1 MILSIPISA
10 PNSKHTVGEQTVHPL
25 SGCTSETRHRS
36 HSILQASQD
45 LNAQGINEHCFSKVM
60 SVSQVSIS
68 PLEPLSEPSEL
79 SLHLAAQ
86 TFSSE
91 ECEEATTA
99 TTEEN
104 AAIDTTGMN
113 VLLSATTPTETPD
126 LAAQAQNLTQSILN
140 MAEKSVASFNKVNPL
155 EVKGEAKTT
164 SPAQANALLNTSPQ
178 QQDIQTSQTAS
189 ANARVNNSAVDFQA
203 LLNQPAQGQATTAPL
218 NVQTSAPSAQAV
230 SAATV
235 AHAHTQ
241 GSEWA
246 AVKVDTSAGK
256 WGEQMMQVLHDRVT
270 LQAQQSVQE
279 AKIRLDPPDLGK
291 LDLLVRV
298 EGDRLSVQINA
309 NTAATREALMQV
321 SERLR
326 TELQEQNFVHVDVNV
341 GADQGQERH
350 QQQMNDGDTTIFAA
364 RESSAFQSNT
374 TTNYS
379 EHWLNTQA

>member
-1 MILSIPISA
+1 MMISSSLPSSNAAPASEGRITQAKDVQGFSQRNASGQTPLNQSA
-10 PNSKHTVGEQTVHPL
+10 
-25 SGCTSETRHRS
+25 
-36 HSILQASQD
+36 A
-45 LNAQGINEHCFSKVM
+45 
-60 SVSQVSIS
+60 
-68 PLEPLSEPSEL
+68 LSEQAVPSFR
-79 SLHLAAQ
+79 LAAQ

-91 ECEEATTA
+91 ERKEATTA

-104 AAIDTTGMN
+104 AAVDTTGMN

-126 LAAQAQNLTQSILN
+126 LAAQAQTLTQGMLN
-140 MAEKSVASFNKVNPL
+140 MAEKSVESFNKVNPL

-164 SPAQANALLNTSPQ
+164 SPAQANALLNASPQ

-189 ANARVNNSAVDFQA
+189 ANARVNTSAVDFQA

-350 QQQMNDGDTTIFAA
+350 QQQMNDEDTTIFAA

-374 TTNYS
+374 ATNYS

>member
-1 MILSIPISA
+1 MMISSSL
-10 PNSKHTVGEQTVHPL
+10 PL
-25 SGCTSETRHRS
+25 SNAAPASEGRIT
-36 HSILQASQD
+36 QAKDVQGFSQRNASGQTP
-45 LNAQGINEHCFSKVM
+45 LNQSAA
-60 SVSQVSIS
+60 
-68 PLEPLSEPSEL
+68 LSEQAVPSFR
-79 SLHLAAQ
+79 LAAQ

-91 ECEEATTA
+91 ERKEATTA

-104 AAIDTTGMN
+104 ATVDTTGMN
-113 VLLSATTPTETPD
+113 VLLSATTPTETSD
-126 LAAQAQNLTQSILN
+126 LAAQAQTLTQGMLN

-164 SPAQANALLNTSPQ
+164 SPAQANALLNISPQ
-178 QQDIQTSQTAS
+178 QQDIQTTS
-189 ANARVNNSAVDFQA
+189 ANARVNTSAVDFQV

-350 QQQMNDGDTTIFAA
+350 QQQMNDEDTTIFAA

-374 TTNYS
+374 TNYS

>member
-1 MILSIPISA
+1 MILSLPISA

-36 HSILQASQD
+36 HSILQASQE
-45 LNAQGINEHCFSKVM
+45 LNAQGINEHCFSKIM

-104 AAIDTTGMN
+104 AAVDTTGMN
-113 VLLSATTPTETPD
+113 VLLCATTPTETPD

-140 MAEKSVASFNKVNPL
+140 MAEKSVASLNKVNPL

-178 QQDIQTSQTAS
+178 QQDVQISQTTS
-189 ANARVNNSAVDFQA
+189 ANARVNTSAVDFQA
-203 LLNQPAQGQATTAPL
+203 LLNQTAQGQATTAPL

-246 AVKVDTSAGK
+246 AVKVDTSANK

-350 QQQMNDGDTTIFAA
+350 QQQMNDEDTTIFAA

>member
-1 MILSIPISA
+1 MILSLPISA

-45 LNAQGINEHCFSKVM
+45 LNAQGINEHCFSKIM

-104 AAIDTTGMN
+104 AAVDTTGMN
-113 VLLSATTPTETPD
+113 VLLCATTPTETPD

-178 QQDIQTSQTAS
+178 QQDVQISQTTS
-189 ANARVNNSAVDFQA
+189 ANARVNTSTVDFQA
-203 LLNQPAQGQATTAPL
+203 LLNQTAQGQATTAPL

-256 WGEQMMQVLHDRVT
+256 WGEQMMHVLNDRVT

-309 NTAATREALMQV
+309 NTAVTREALMQV

-350 QQQMNDGDTTIFAA
+350 QQQMNDEDTTIFAA

>member
-1 MILSIPISA
+1 MMIPSSLPSSNAAPASEGRITQAKDVQGFSQRTASGQTPLNQSA
-10 PNSKHTVGEQTVHPL
+10 
-25 SGCTSETRHRS
+25 
-36 HSILQASQD
+36 A
-45 LNAQGINEHCFSKVM
+45 
-60 SVSQVSIS
+60 
-68 PLEPLSEPSEL
+68 LSEQAVPSFR
-79 SLHLAAQ
+79 LAAQ

-91 ECEEATTA
+91 ERKEA
-99 TTEEN
+99 
-104 AAIDTTGMN
+104 
-113 VLLSATTPTETPD
+113 PTETPD
-126 LAAQAQNLTQSILN
+126 LAAQAQTLTQGMLN

-164 SPAQANALLNTSPQ
+164 SPAQANALLNTPPQ
-178 QQDIQTSQTAS
+178 QQDVQISQTTS
-189 ANARVNNSAVDFQA
+189 ANARVNTSAVDFQA

-341 GADQGQERH
+341 GADQGQEHH
-350 QQQMNDGDTTIFAA
+350 QQQMNDEDTTIFAA

>member
-1 MILSIPISA
+1 MILSLPISA

-45 LNAQGINEHCFSKVM
+45 LNAQGINEHCFSKIM

-104 AAIDTTGMN
+104 AAVDTTGMN
-113 VLLSATTPTETPD
+113 VLLCATTPTETPD

-140 MAEKSVASFNKVNPL
+140 MAEKSVASLNKVNPL

-178 QQDIQTSQTAS
+178 QQDVQISQTTS
-189 ANARVNNSAVDFQA
+189 ANARVNTSTVDFQA
-203 LLNQPAQGQATTAPL
+203 LLNQTAQGQATTAPL

-256 WGEQMMQVLHDRVT
+256 WGEQMMHVLNDRVT

-309 NTAATREALMQV
+309 NTAVTREALMQV

-350 QQQMNDGDTTIFAA
+350 QQQMNDEDTTIFAA

>member
-1 MILSIPISA
+1 MMISSSLPSSNAAPDSEGRITQAKDVQGFSQRNASGQTPLNQSA
-10 PNSKHTVGEQTVHPL
+10 
-25 SGCTSETRHRS
+25 
-36 HSILQASQD
+36 A
-45 LNAQGINEHCFSKVM
+45 
-60 SVSQVSIS
+60 
-68 PLEPLSEPSEL
+68 LSEQAVPSFR
-79 SLHLAAQ
+79 LAAQ

-91 ECEEATTA
+91 ERKEATTA

-104 AAIDTTGMN
+104 AAVDTTGMN
-113 VLLSATTPTETPD
+113 VFLSATTPTETPD
-126 LAAQAQNLTQSILN
+126 LAAQAQTLTQGMLN

-189 ANARVNNSAVDFQA
+189 ANARVNTSAVDFQA
-203 LLNQPAQGQATTAPL
+203 LLNQPGQGQATTAPL

-241 GSEWA
+241 SSEWA

-298 EGDRLSVQINA
+298 DGDRLSVQINA

-350 QQQMNDGDTTIFAA
+350 QQQMNDEDTTIFAA
-364 RESSAFQSNT
+364 HESSAFQSNT

>member
-1 MILSIPISA
+1 MILSLPISA

-25 SGCTSETRHRS
+25 SGCISETRHRS

-45 LNAQGINEHCFSKVM
+45 LNAQGINEHCFSKIM

-68 PLEPLSEPSEL
+68 PLVPLSEPSEL

-104 AAIDTTGMN
+104 AAVDTTGMN
-113 VLLSATTPTETPD
+113 ALLSATTPTETPD

-178 QQDIQTSQTAS
+178 QQDIQISQTTS
-189 ANARVNNSAVDFQA
+189 ANARVNTSAVDFQV

-350 QQQMNDGDTTIFAA
+350 QQQVNDEDTTIFAA

>member
-1 MILSIPISA
+1 MIPSSLPSSNAAPASEGRITQAKDVQGFSQRNASGQTPLNQSA
-10 PNSKHTVGEQTVHPL
+10 
-25 SGCTSETRHRS
+25 
-36 HSILQASQD
+36 A
-45 LNAQGINEHCFSKVM
+45 
-60 SVSQVSIS
+60 
-68 PLEPLSEPSEL
+68 LSEQAVPSFR
-79 SLHLAAQ
+79 LAAQ

-91 ECEEATTA
+91 EREEVTTA

-104 AAIDTTGMN
+104 ATVDTTGMN

-126 LAAQAQNLTQSILN
+126 LAAQAQTLTQGMLN

-189 ANARVNNSAVDFQA
+189 ANARVNTSAVDFQA
-203 LLNQPAQGQATTAPL
+203 LLNQPAQGQGQATTAPL

-350 QQQMNDGDTTIFAA
+350 QQQMNDEDTTIFAA
-364 RESSAFQSNT
+364 REFSAFQSN

>member
-1 MILSIPISA
+1 MISSSLPSSNAASSSEGRITQAKDVQGFSQRSA
-10 PNSKHTVGEQTVHPL
+10 SGQAPL
-25 SGCTSETRHRS
+25 NQS
-36 HSILQASQD
+36 A
-45 LNAQGINEHCFSKVM
+45 A
-60 SVSQVSIS
+60 
-68 PLEPLSEPSEL
+68 LSEQAVPSFR
-79 SLHLAAQ
+79 LAAQ

-91 ECEEATTA
+91 ERKEATTA

-155 EVKGEAKTT
+155 EVKGKGEAKTT

-341 GADQGQERH
+341 GADQGQEHH
-350 QQQMNDGDTTIFAA
+350 QQQMNDEDTTIFAA

>member
-1 MILSIPISA
+1 
-10 PNSKHTVGEQTVHPL
+10 
-25 SGCTSETRHRS
+25 
-36 HSILQASQD
+36 
-45 LNAQGINEHCFSKVM
+45 M

-104 AAIDTTGMN
+104 AAVDTTGMN
-113 VLLSATTPTETPD
+113 VLLCATTPTETPD

-178 QQDIQTSQTAS
+178 QQDVQISQTTS
-189 ANARVNNSAVDFQA
+189 ANARVNTSTVDFQA
-203 LLNQPAQGQATTAPL
+203 LLNQTAQGQATTAPL

-256 WGEQMMQVLHDRVT
+256 WGEQMMHVLNDRVT

-309 NTAATREALMQV
+309 NTAVTREALMQV

-350 QQQMNDGDTTIFAA
+350 QQQMNDEDTTIFAA

>member
-1 MILSIPISA
+1 MISSSLPSSNAAPASEGRITQAKDVQGFSQRSA
-10 PNSKHTVGEQTVHPL
+10 SGQTPL
-25 SGCTSETRHRS
+25 NQS
-36 HSILQASQD
+36 A
-45 LNAQGINEHCFSKVM
+45 A
-60 SVSQVSIS
+60 
-68 PLEPLSEPSEL
+68 LSEQAVPSFR
-79 SLHLAAQ
+79 LAAQ

-91 ECEEATTA
+91 ERKEATTA

-104 AAIDTTGMN
+104 AAVDTTGMN

-126 LAAQAQNLTQSILN
+126 LAAQAQGMLN
-140 MAEKSVASFNKVNPL
+140 MAEKSVESFNKVNPL

-164 SPAQANALLNTSPQ
+164 SPAQANALLNTLPQ

-189 ANARVNNSAVDFQA
+189 ANARVNTSAVDFQA

-341 GADQGQERH
+341 GADQGQEHH
-350 QQQMNDGDTTIFAA
+350 QQQMNDEDTTIFAA

>member
-1 MILSIPISA
+1 MMISSSLPSSNAASSSEGRITQAKDVQGFSQRSA
-10 PNSKHTVGEQTVHPL
+10 SGQTPL
-25 SGCTSETRHRS
+25 NQS
-36 HSILQASQD
+36 A
-45 LNAQGINEHCFSKVM
+45 A
-60 SVSQVSIS
+60 
-68 PLEPLSEPSEL
+68 LSEQAVPSFR
-79 SLHLAAQ
+79 LAAQ

-91 ECEEATTA
+91 ERKEATTA

-104 AAIDTTGMN
+104 AAVDTTGMN

-126 LAAQAQNLTQSILN
+126 LAAQAQTLTQGMLN

-178 QQDIQTSQTAS
+178 QQDIQTSQTTS
-189 ANARVNNSAVDFQA
+189 ANARVNTSAVDFQA

-218 NVQTSAPSAQAV
+218 NVPTSAPSAQAV

-309 NTAATREALMQV
+309 NTVATREALMQV

-350 QQQMNDGDTTIFAA
+350 QQQMNDEDTTIFAA

>member
-1 MILSIPISA
+1 M
-10 PNSKHTVGEQTVHPL
+10 
-25 SGCTSETRHRS
+25 
-36 HSILQASQD
+36 
-45 LNAQGINEHCFSKVM
+45 
-60 SVSQVSIS
+60 
-68 PLEPLSEPSEL
+68 
-79 SLHLAAQ
+79 
-86 TFSSE
+86 
-91 ECEEATTA
+91 
-99 TTEEN
+99 
-104 AAIDTTGMN
+104 
-113 VLLSATTPTETPD
+113 
-126 LAAQAQNLTQSILN
+126 
-140 MAEKSVASFNKVNPL
+140 
-155 EVKGEAKTT
+155 
-164 SPAQANALLNTSPQ
+164 LNTSPQ

-189 ANARVNNSAVDFQA
+189 ANARVNTSAVDFQA
-203 LLNQPAQGQATTAPL
+203 LLNQPGQGQATTAPL

-235 AHAHTQ
+235 AHVHTQ

-341 GADQGQERH
+341 GADQGQDRH
-350 QQQMNDGDTTIFAA
+350 QQQMNDEDTTIFAA

>member
-1 MILSIPISA
+1 
-10 PNSKHTVGEQTVHPL
+10 
-25 SGCTSETRHRS
+25 
-36 HSILQASQD
+36 
-45 LNAQGINEHCFSKVM
+45 M

-91 ECEEATTA
+91 ECGEATTA

-218 NVQTSAPSAQAV
+218 NVQ
-230 SAATV
+230 
-235 AHAHTQ
+235 
-241 GSEWA
+241 
-246 AVKVDTSAGK
+246 
-256 WGEQMMQVLHDRVT
+256 
-270 LQAQQSVQE
+270 
-279 AKIRLDPPDLGK
+279 
-291 LDLLVRV
+291 
-298 EGDRLSVQINA
+298 
-309 NTAATREALMQV
+309 
-321 SERLR
+321 
-326 TELQEQNFVHVDVNV
+326 
-341 GADQGQERH
+341 
-350 QQQMNDGDTTIFAA
+350 
-364 RESSAFQSNT
+364 
-374 TTNYS
+374 
-379 EHWLNTQA
+379 

>member
-1 MILSIPISA
+1 MISSSLPSSNAAPASEGRITQAKDVQGFSQRTASGQTPLNQSA
-10 PNSKHTVGEQTVHPL
+10 
-25 SGCTSETRHRS
+25 
-36 HSILQASQD
+36 A
-45 LNAQGINEHCFSKVM
+45 
-60 SVSQVSIS
+60 
-68 PLEPLSEPSEL
+68 LSELAVPSFR
-79 SLHLAAQ
+79 LAAQ

-91 ECEEATTA
+91 EVTTA

-104 AAIDTTGMN
+104 ATVDTTGMN

-126 LAAQAQNLTQSILN
+126 LAAQAQTLTQGMLN

-178 QQDIQTSQTAS
+178 QQDVQISQTTS
-189 ANARVNNSAVDFQA
+189 ANARVNTSAVDFQA

-326 TELQEQNFVHVDVNV
+326 TELQEQNFVNVDVNV

-350 QQQMNDGDTTIFAA
+350 QQQMNDEDTTIFAA